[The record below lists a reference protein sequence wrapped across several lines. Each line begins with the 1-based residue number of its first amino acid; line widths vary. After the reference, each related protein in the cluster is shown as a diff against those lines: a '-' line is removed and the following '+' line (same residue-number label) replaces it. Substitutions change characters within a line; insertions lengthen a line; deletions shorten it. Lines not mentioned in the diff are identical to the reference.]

1 MDEGRRIVPVFRDN
15 PSDYQL
21 FIIIWLGQPLQISI
35 DYLNKSIYSL
45 KMALSNGLCKEQ
57 YGVQLLYVFY
67 KQLFST
73 KLQKACNHLRLEV
86 LFNIRSSK

>member
-15 PSDYQL
+15 HSDYQL

-57 YGVQLLYVFY
+57 YGVLYYLLNA
-67 KQLFST
+67 LII
-73 KLQKACNHLRLEV
+73 L
-86 LFNIRSSK
+86 SSFIKTSFISS